1 MILIATLFAAL
12 CTCVMGRDGWTAV
25 LIAAALMVII
35 LSIGVSAPI
44 VSW

>member
-1 MILIATLFAAL
+1 MVLIATLFAAL
-12 CTCVMGRDGWTAV
+12 CTSVIGRDGWTAV

-35 LSIGVSAPI
+35 LSLAVSPPM